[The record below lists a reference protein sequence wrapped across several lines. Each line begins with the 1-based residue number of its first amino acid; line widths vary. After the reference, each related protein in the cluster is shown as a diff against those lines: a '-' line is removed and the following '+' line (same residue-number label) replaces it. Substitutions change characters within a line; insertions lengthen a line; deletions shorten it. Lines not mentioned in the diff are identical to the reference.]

1 MFDNTFTP
9 EQQMLHQM
17 VKDFTDK
24 EVAPFDM
31 AIDQKGDFTDGLF
44 QKLIDNGFLGLT
56 LPEEYGGAAFDP
68 IATATTINDLA
79 YGNASVGVTLEGH
92 YKTLDQLMKYGNEN
106 IQKEYLDSANQRIFA
121 FSNTEP
127 SGGSNPTGISS
138 TAFKEGN
145 KWIINGDKVMITNG
159 GLAEVYIILVKS
171 GENEFSCFLIDKD
184 MPGFSFGKR
193 EDFIG
198 LRGTPVGEVVMNNIE
213 VSEDH
218 LIGKHGQGL
227 EIADQA
233 HDDAR
238 ILMGAVLTGI
248 MEHALKIASDYAKQ
262 RKALDTPLT
271 GLEVIQE
278 KIANIAISKELTKLV
293 YQQAAIRKQKGQPYM
308 EEAAMAKTFGS
319 RSAVKAGDDALQ
331 VLAGYGY
338 SREYP
343 IEHLIR
349 DARALEIAEG
359 TVEKMRTAIAKAE
372 FEK

>member
-1 MFDNTFTP
+1 MFDNTMTAK
-9 EQQMLHQM
+9 QKMLHEM
-17 VKDFTDK
+17 VVDFTEN

-31 AIDQKGDFTDGLF
+31 EIDRKGDFTDGLF
-44 QKLIDNGFLGLT
+44 QKLIDTGFLALT
-56 LPEEYGGAAFDP
+56 LPKEYGGAEFDP
-68 IATATTINDLA
+68 IAVAQTINDLS

-92 YKTLDQLMKYGNEN
+92 YKSIDQLLLYGN
-106 IQKEYLDSANQRIFA
+106 QALLDEYLPTASQRIFA

-127 SGGSNPTGISS
+127 SGGSNPTGIRS
-138 TAFKEGN
+138 TAVKEGDH
-145 KWIINGDKVMITNG
+145 WVLNGDKVMITNG
-159 GLAEVYIILVKS
+159 GLAEVYTVLVKT
-171 GENEFSCFLIDKD
+171 GDNEFSCFVVDKD
-184 MPGFSFGKR
+184 MPGFTFGKR

-198 LRGTPVGEVVMNNIE
+198 LRGTPVGEIVMDNIVVPE
-213 VSEDH
+213 SH
-218 LIGKHGQGL
+218 LLGKRGQGI

-248 MEHALKIASDYAKQ
+248 MEHALKIATDYAKQ

-271 GLEVIQE
+271 ELQVIQE

-293 YQQAAIRKQKGQPYM
+293 YQQAAINKQNHLPYM

-319 RSAVKAGDDALQ
+319 RSAVAAGDDALQ

-359 TVEKMRTAIAKAE
+359 TVEKMRSAIAKAE
-372 FEK
+372 FAK